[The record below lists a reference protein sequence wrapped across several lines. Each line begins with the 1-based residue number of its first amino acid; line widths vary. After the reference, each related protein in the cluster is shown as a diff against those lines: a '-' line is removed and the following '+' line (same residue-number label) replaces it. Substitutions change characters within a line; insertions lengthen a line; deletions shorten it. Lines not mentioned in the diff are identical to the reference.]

1 LQAAKEHEKKLMR
14 RLVVKIGS
22 NILADEKDGLNM
34 RRITSIAA
42 DVAAVKEGGC
52 EVLIVS
58 SGAVAAGMKKL
69 GLRSRPKDIR
79 LKQAAAAVGQSSL
92 MWAYERSFGEHG
104 TKVAQVLLTGDDFSD
119 RKRYLNSKNTLIA
132 LLQYGVVPIVNENDT
147 VATDEI
153 KFGDNDSLAALVAI
167 LVEAER
173 LIILSDVEGLYREDP
188 RFNRNA
194 ELIPCVEEVTSS
206 VEKLAG
212 GAGSA
217 LGTGGMFSKVSA
229 AKRAAAHGIAV
240 HIVSGKKKGLM
251 NDIVSGARYH
261 GTFFSPAGNR
271 LSHKKGWIAYNA
283 RPRGEIVIDEGAAKA
298 IRLMGRSLLPS
309 GIISVAGNFDVG
321 DPVYCVNAD
330 GRRLAKG
337 LTNYSSSDLRKIK
350 GKKTA
355 EIEKILGYK
364 YSDEAV
370 HRDNLVIL

>member
-1 LQAAKEHEKKLMR
+1 MK

-22 NILADEKDGLNM
+22 NILADDKEGLNIN
-34 RRITSIAA
+34 RISSITA
-42 DVAAVKEGGC
+42 DVADVREDGW

-69 GLRSRPKDIR
+69 GLRTRPKDIR

-104 TKVAQVLLTGDDFSD
+104 IKVAQVLLTGDDFSD
-119 RKRYLNSKNTLIA
+119 RKRYINSKNTLVA

-167 LVEAER
+167 LVEAGR
-173 LIILSDVEGLYREDP
+173 LIILSDVDGLYRDDP

-217 LGTGGMFSKVSA
+217 LGTGGMFSKVIA
-229 AKRAAAHGIAV
+229 AKRAAAHGVGV
-240 HIVSGKKKGLM
+240 HIVNGKKKGLM
-251 NDIVSGARYH
+251 NDIVTGVRYH
-261 GTFFSPAGNR
+261 GTFFKPAENR
-271 LSHKKGWIAYNA
+271 LSHRKGWIAYNA
-283 RPRGEIVIDEGAAKA
+283 RPRGEIVIDDGAAKA
-298 IRLMGRSLLPS
+298 ISLKGGSLLPS
-309 GIISVAGNFDVG
+309 GIVSVTGDFDVG
-321 DPVYCVNAD
+321 DPVYCATAG
-330 GRRLAKG
+330 GRRIAKG

-350 GKKTA
+350 GKKTT
-355 EIEKILGYK
+355 EIEKALGYK